1 MPAKWRV
8 KTEKMIVDKVA
19 QMHSLRKEVFSR
31 EANGK
36 LKWALRSGRFGP
48 FTEEFVLIQVL
59 CEKEDVNRL
68 VAELVLLRHKS
79 C

>member
-1 MPAKWRV
+1 
-8 KTEKMIVDKVA
+8 MIVDKVA